1 MSRPT
6 KRRRWRTSQ
15 AMLARARQ
23 LRREQT
29 PAEALLW
36 EHLRNRRLKG
46 LKFRRQHPVG
56 RFVAD
61 FYCAQHRLI
70 VELDGAVHRMQGE
83 YDALRTEELERD
95 GYRVIRFTDNQVE
108 RDLEWVL
115 ERIAEACEG

>member
-23 LRREQT
+23 LRHEQT

-61 FYCAQHRLI
+61 FYCAQRRLI

-108 RDLEWVL
+108 RDLERVL

>member
-1 MSRPT
+1 MSHPT
-6 KRRRWRTSQ
+6 KHRRWRTSP

-70 VELDGAVHRMQGE
+70 VELDGAMHQRRRE
-83 YDALRTEELERD
+83 YDDLRTEKLERD
-95 GYRVIRFTDNQVE
+95 GYRVLRFTDSQVE
-108 RDLEWVL
+108 RKLEWVL
-115 ERIAEACEG
+115 EQIAKACGR

>member
-1 MSRPT
+1 MSRPA

-70 VELDGAVHRMQGE
+70 VELDGAVHQMQGE

>member
-70 VELDGAVHRMQGE
+70 VELDGAVHQMQGE

>member
-1 MSRPT
+1 MSPLT
-6 KRRRWRTSQ
+6 KRRRWRTS
-15 AMLARARQ
+15 AVMLARARQ

-36 EHLRNRRLKG
+36 GHLRNRRLKG

-70 VELDGAVHRMQGE
+70 VELDGAVHQRQRE
-83 YDALRTEELERD
+83 YDDLRTEELER
-95 GYRVIRFTDNQVE
+95 E
-108 RDLEWVL
+108 RWLSCAAL
-115 ERIAEACEG
+115 HR

>member
-1 MSRPT
+1 
-6 KRRRWRTSQ
+6 
-15 AMLARARQ
+15 LARARQ

>member
-61 FYCAQHRLI
+61 FYCAQHHLI

>member
-1 MSRPT
+1 
-6 KRRRWRTSQ
+6 
-15 AMLARARQ
+15 MLARARQ

-61 FYCAQHRLI
+61 FYCAQHHLI
-70 VELDGAVHRMQGE
+70 VEVDGAVHERQRE
-83 YDALRTEELERD
+83 YDELRTEELTRD
-95 GYRVIRFTDNQVE
+95 GYRVLRFTDSQVE
-108 RDLEWVL
+108 RNLEWVL
-115 ERIAEACEG
+115 EQIAKASEG

>member
-6 KRRRWRTSQ
+6 ERRRWRTSQ
-15 AMLARARQ
+15 AMLARVRQ

>member
-1 MSRPT
+1 MSRPA

>member
-1 MSRPT
+1 MSRPA

-23 LRREQT
+23 PRREQT